1 MKFSEL
7 IICIG
12 VMVCIGIGGF
22 SVFYSYM
29 RGNERGMSA
38 VQDSQLVLKTDVQL
52 RTKIEQII
60 VPYWV
65 NGGQYVED
73 FGESVRNKGVIHPDI
88 EIVSVH
94 PVLDKY
100 DRVRGVTVAWVFNE
114 RQFETTALFGSV
126 PVLGGV

>member
-12 VMVCIGIGGF
+12 IMLCIGIGVF
-22 SVFYSYM
+22 SVFSSYM
-29 RGNERGMSA
+29 KGNERGMSS
-38 VQDSQLVLKTDVQL
+38 VQDSQLVLKTDVLL

-60 VPYWV
+60 VPYWM
-65 NGGQYVED
+65 NGEQYVED
-73 FGESVRNKGVIHPDI
+73 FDASVRNGGDIHPDI

-94 PVLDKY
+94 PVLDRY
-100 DRVRGVTVAWVFNE
+100 GRLRGVTVAWIFNE

-126 PVLGGV
+126 PVVGGV